1 VQNVLR
7 IRRGK
12 YLRQPQDVG
21 GEGHYPEKD
30 STHSLGSSHA
40 SLHLGSAYVGAH
52 MGSGVPWSQW
62 VVCKI
67 LGSGSSGICML
78 CRDLATNQL
87 FCAKKVSSQ
96 SK

>member
-1 VQNVLR
+1 MRNVLR

-12 YLRQPQDVG
+12 YRRQPQDVG
-21 GEGHYPEKD
+21 GEGRYSEKD
-30 STHSLGSSHA
+30 STHSLDSSHA
-40 SLHLGSAYVGAH
+40 SVHLGSAYVGTH
-52 MGSGVPWSQW
+52 MGVPWGQW
-62 VVCKI
+62 VVCKT